1 MKTWYQCTVKYMKEN
16 DQGQTKVVSEKYMC
30 DALSFTEAEAKIYE
44 EIGQR
49 VMGEFEVAD
58 ITKTKI
64 TDIFEYTDADQFYQ
78 TKVCYSAADA
88 DSGKE
93 KKITNV
99 MLVTAHSVDEA
110 HNRIRESL
118 NNMLVTF
125 TVPEVKESPVL
136 EVFHHNQGGDNG

>member
-1 MKTWYQCTVKYMKEN
+1 MKTWYQCTVKYTKEN
-16 DQGQTKVVSEKYMC
+16 DQGHTKIVTEKYVC
-30 DALSFTEAEAKIYE
+30 DALSFTEAEAKIYD

-49 VMGEFEVAD
+49 VMGEFQVTA
-58 ITKTKI
+58 ITKTQI
-64 TDIFEYTDADQFYQ
+64 TEIFEYDDADQFYQ
-78 TKVCYSAADA
+78 AKVCYSAVDI

-110 HNRIRESL
+110 HNRVKESL

-125 TVPEVKESPVL
+125 TVPEVKESPIL
-136 EVFHHNQGGDNG
+136 EVFHHIQGGNNE